1 MQYDRQRI
9 LFPAL
14 EWSICYRHSFISS
27 VGSLPLKGNQRSL
40 AEGKSNC
47 ARGGDCVVL
56 YLLLSPFISLYLLLL
71 ITDPTPAP
79 PLQGRGTEVRWQR
92 EKQLLGMCQTV
103 YTNKKNGVPSK
114 FFPLYLMMKQVKRSV
129 AAERHLFR
137 VGLSRHFQRRY
148 RDTSTG

>member
-1 MQYDRQRI
+1 MQYDRRRR

-27 VGSLPLKGNQRSL
+27 VGSPPLKGNQRSL

-56 YLLLSPFISLYLLLL
+56 YLLLSPFISFYLLLL

-92 EKQLLGMCQTV
+92 EKQLLRMCQTV
-103 YTNKKNGVPSK
+103 YTNKKW
-114 FFPLYLMMKQVKRSV
+114 RSEQIV
-129 AAERHLFR
+129 SFIFNDEAGKKECCC
-137 VGLSRHFQRRY
+137 G
-148 RDTSTG
+148 TSFV